1 MRTLAGL
8 GGSHRNLR
16 SRFWLGT
23 ATKRRL
29 WVAVA
34 VASIVTSGLA
44 ATAAADSAAPSRA
57 RRGHARRVHG
67 VPAVRD
73 ARRAAR

>member
-44 ATAAADSAAPSRA
+44 ATAAADSPAPTARAAATRD
-57 RRGHARRVHG
+57 GYHG

-73 ARRAAR
+73 ARRAEG